1 MQLKFNAQA
10 GTFESSDILVLVEP
24 AEKGTGRRIDL
35 ESIVMLQYGE
45 DIRTEINK
53 VLDNYKVEDIHMVA
67 KDKGALNATI
77 AARVETAIR
86 RAAGIQEGTL
96 YQN

>member
-1 MQLKFNAQA
+1 MELKYNAQA

-24 AEKGTGRRIDL
+24 VETGRGRKIDL
-35 ESIVMLQYGE
+35 ESIVMLQYGD
-45 DIRTEINK
+45 DIRAEIDK
-53 VLDNYKVEDIHMVA
+53 VLDKYEIKDIHLIA